1 MFGEFIFR
9 NKEYEIKMS
18 EMYDEIRE
26 KKRPFLSAKEVS
38 LFFDRIA
45 REDIIAFQTIIETAE
60 LSYHHLCYAPR
71 RCSPQPNIQQA
82 LDELSLKI
90 FEGEMI
96 LIERRQFYPFMGSVF
111 DIRPEACCIKVI
123 KEINGIISRGNWI
136 SRLLVS
142 APIIKALI
150 SHPQQSTLSSLLTT
164 GHNMESMEW
173 ELLVE
178 SIKKVPELTRNI
190 VSDIANKHALY
201 HGSSSNSDRS
211 LALFWEGVAHAF
223 AK

>member
-1 MFGEFIFR
+1 MFGEFVFR

-18 EMYDEIRE
+18 EMYDEIRD

-45 REDIIAFQTIIETAE
+45 REDITAFQTIIETAD

-71 RCSPQPNIQQA
+71 RCSPQPDIQQA

-111 DIRPEACCIKVI
+111 DIRPEACCIEVI
-123 KEINGIISRGNWI
+123 KEINGRISGGNWI
-136 SRLLVS
+136 SRALVLV
-142 APIIKALI
+142 PIIKALI
-150 SHPQQSTLSSLLTT
+150 SHPQQSTLSSLVTT
-164 GHNMESMEW
+164 GYNMREMEW
-173 ELLVE
+173 KQLVE
-178 SIKKVPELTRNI
+178 SIEGVPKMTRQI
-190 VSDIANKHALY
+190 VAK
-201 HGSSSNSDRS
+201 
-211 LALFWEGVAHAF
+211 LAREHSYDHENPNGDNNLVLFWRGVADAF
-223 AK
+223 AQ

>member
-1 MFGEFIFR
+1 MFGEFVFR

-18 EMYDEIRE
+18 ECYDEIRD

-90 FEGEMI
+90 YEGEMI
-96 LIERRQFYPFMGSVF
+96 LVERRQFYPFMGSVF

-136 SRLLVS
+136 SRLLVL

-150 SHPQQSTLSSLLTT
+150 SHPQQSTLSSLVTT
-164 GHNMESMEW
+164 GYNMREMEW
-173 ELLVE
+173 KQLVE
-178 SIKKVPELTRNI
+178 AIKGVPKMTRERVAELAREHSVDHENPNGDNNL
-190 VSDIANKHALY
+190 V
-201 HGSSSNSDRS
+201 
-211 LALFWEGVAHAF
+211 LFWRGVADAF
-223 AK
+223 AQ

>member
-1 MFGEFIFR
+1 MYGEFVFR

-18 EMYDEIRE
+18 EMYDEHLD
-26 KKRPFLSAKEVS
+26 KKRPFQSAKEVS
-38 LFFDRIA
+38 LLFDRIA

-96 LIERRQFYPFMGSVF
+96 LVERRQFYRFMGSVF

-123 KEINGIISRGNWI
+123 EEINGIISRGKWI
-136 SRLLVS
+136 SVILV
-142 APIIKALI
+142 ALPILKAFF
-150 SHPQQSTLSSLLTT
+150 SHPQQSTLSSLVSTA
-164 GHNMESMEW
+164 HNIHSEEW
-173 ELLVE
+173 ELLAE
-178 SIKKVPELTRNI
+178 TIKVIPETTRKL
-190 VSDIANKHALY
+190 VADVANMHAMY
-201 HGSSSNSDRS
+201 HGSSSNSDRN
-211 LALFWEGVAHAF
+211 LTLFWEGVAHAF
-223 AK
+223 VK